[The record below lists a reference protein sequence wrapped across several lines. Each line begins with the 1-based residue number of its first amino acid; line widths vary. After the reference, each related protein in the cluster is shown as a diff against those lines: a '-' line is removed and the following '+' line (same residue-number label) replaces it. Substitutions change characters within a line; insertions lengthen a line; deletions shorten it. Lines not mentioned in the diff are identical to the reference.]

1 MGSNNDLVESLINDF
16 FVKANLQKEAAD
28 STNPDGGAADREK
41 DLKEKD
47 PAHTTETIDA
57 DATAAAETDRGA
69 EMEADLKDS
78 EMGAVKGD
86 AQLAADSG
94 AQVSEGDAY
103 VHPQDNPNSPQQV
116 DADESVKME
125 GDNVNVT
132 DVTSAHA
139 APSEIAKVA
148 RAERLADTI
157 LSVVANAQFE
167 LSEPAESEGIEKV
180 ASEADPDILESFL
193 AFHAGFER
201 GLQKKAED
209 INEVV
214 ESGLA
219 PSEEEAAAL
228 LDAAAVQNPEA
239 VLPEEAQPE
248 ADLSDEDMAALD
260 ALAGE
265 LEAAGVTPEELMEAQ
280 AQIEQ
285 IKAETGATD
294 EDIVAM
300 LAEEGAGAEAPVEE
314 PVVEAPVEE
323 APMEKVA
330 SEEDRKDALRAALA
344 GITSAK

>member
-1 MGSNNDLVESLINDF
+1 MGSNNDLVGSLVNDF
-16 FVKANLQKEAAD
+16 FSQANLQKEAAD
-28 STNPDGGAADREK
+28 STNPGAGAATREK

-47 PAHTTETIDA
+47 PDHTTKVIDG

-69 EMEADLKDS
+69 EMEADLKDT
-78 EMGAVKGD
+78 EMGAVKGK
-86 AQLAADSG
+86 AQLAAESG
-94 AQVSEGDAY
+94 AQVSEADAV
-103 VHPQDNPNSPQQV
+103 VHPQDNPESPKQLN
-116 DADESVKME
+116 ADESVKME

-148 RAERLADTI
+148 RAERLADSI
-157 LSVVANAQFE
+157 LGVMATAQFE
-167 LSEPAESEGIEKV
+167 LSEQAPVEDDGIAKV

-239 VLPEEAQPE
+239 VLPEEVQPE
-248 ADLSDEDMAALD
+248 ADMSDEDMAALD

-280 AQIEQ
+280 AQVEQ
-285 IKAETGATD
+285 IKQETGASDD
-294 EDIVAM
+294 EIIAM
-300 LAEEGAGAEAPVEE
+300 LSEEGAGAEGM
-314 PVVEAPVEE
+314 APVEE

-330 SEEDRKDALRAALA
+330 SEDDRRNELRNVLA

>member
-1 MGSNNDLVESLINDF
+1 MGSNNDLLESLVNDF
-16 FVKANLQKEAAD
+16 FSQANLQKEAAD
-28 STNPDGGAADREK
+28 ETNPDGGAATREK
-41 DLKEKD
+41 ELKKKD
-47 PAHTTETIDA
+47 PDHTVKTVDG
-57 DATAAAETDRGA
+57 DATESAETDRGA
-69 EMEADLKDS
+69 EMNSDLKDS

-94 AQVSEGDAY
+94 AQVSEADEV
-103 VHPQDNPNSPQQV
+103 VHPQDNPNSPKQV
-116 DADESVKME
+116 DADESVTME
-125 GDNVNVT
+125 GDNVSVT

-157 LSVVANAQFE
+157 LGVVASAQFE
-167 LSEPAESEGIEKV
+167 QEVAPAAALEADGIEKV

-214 ESGLA
+214 GSGLA

-248 ADLSDEDMAALD
+248 ADMSEEDMAALD

-280 AQIEQ
+280 AQVEQ
-285 IKAETGATD
+285 IKAETGASD
-294 EDIVAM
+294 EDIIQM
-300 LAEEGAGAEAPVEE
+300 LTEEGGAPAEEAPVEE
-314 PVVEAPVEE
+314 EV
-323 APMEKVA
+323 PMEKVA

>member
-1 MGSNNDLVESLINDF
+1 MSSNNDLVESLVNDF
-16 FVKANLQKEAAD
+16 FSQANLQKEAAD
-28 STNPDGGAADREK
+28 STNPGGGAANREK

-47 PAHTTETIDA
+47 PDHTTKTVDA
-57 DATAAAETDRGA
+57 DATVSAETDRGA

-78 EMGAVKGD
+78 EMGAVKGN
-86 AQLAADSG
+86 AQLAADDG

-103 VHPQDNPNSPQQV
+103 VHPQDNPHSPKQI
-116 DADESVKME
+116 DADESIKME

-148 RAERLADTI
+148 RAERLADSI
-157 LSVVANAQFE
+157 LNVVAQAQFE
-167 LSEPAESEGIEKV
+167 RTDSSGIEKV

-219 PSEEEAAAL
+219 PDEEEAAAL

-239 VLPEEAQPE
+239 VLPEEVQPE
-248 ADLSDEDMAALD
+248 ADMSDEDMAALD
-260 ALAGE
+260 ELAGE

-280 AQIEQ
+280 AQVEQ

-294 EDIVAM
+294 EDIVQM
-300 LAEEGAGAEAPVEE
+300 LTEEVGMAD
-314 PVVEAPVEE
+314 E

-330 SEEDRKDALRAALA
+330 SEADRKEALKAVLT
-344 GITSAK
+344 GITAR